1 MKITTTRRSDYGVRA
16 AICLAGGVPDR
27 VKAAA
32 IAEEMDIPLGFL
44 HQVLKA
50 LSVAGLVE
58 SRTGRNGGYSLG
70 RSPETISVLDII
82 ESLEGPLGIGECAL
96 RGGPCHRD
104 HACALHEVWSA
115 CRAAFCDQLAASTL
129 ADLVRV
135 NSQLENDE
143 YEIPAV
149 IDRRPA
155 KS

>member
-16 AICLAGGVPDR
+16 AISLAGRVPDR
-27 VKAAA
+27 VKAAD

-50 LSVAGLVE
+50 LSVGGLVE
-58 SRTGRNGGYSLG
+58 SRTGRNGGYSLS
-70 RSPETISVLDII
+70 RPPETISVLNII

-96 RGGPCHRD
+96 RGGPCHWD
-104 HACALHEVWSA
+104 HVCALHEVWSA
-115 CRAAFCDQLAASTL
+115 CRTAFCDQLAASSL
-129 ADLVRV
+129 ADLLRV

-149 IDRRPA
+149 THRRPA